1 MAAIWS
7 VKIVRTYP
15 ASTPWAV
22 ASAPTASE
30 HLIGALRIG
39 DRAAVDPLG
48 RGDRVGGRQP
58 LGGGV
63 HESVQRVGRLGVR
76 GGGQCAD
83 QQRPGHQQDSDSI
96 TAHHPIMLS
105 LSG

>member
-1 MAAIWS
+1 M
-7 VKIVRTYP
+7 
-15 ASTPWAV
+15 PWRGGVGADRV
-22 ASAPTASE
+22 E
-30 HLIGALRIG
+30 DLIGALRIG

-48 RGDRVGGRQP
+48 RRDRIGGRQS

-63 HESVQRVGRLGVR
+63 HESVQRAGRLGIG

-83 QQRPGHQQDSDSI
+83 QQRPGHQQDSGSI
-96 TAHHPIMLS
+96 TAHRSIMLR